1 MSVTIRPSNWTC
13 DSCERVL
20 EHGEVRFNCIECD
33 DYDHC
38 ETCVAKRPKA
48 HPHRMVPEL
57 AYGNVEIHGDPF
69 TDMPTGVRKAI
80 SMFSD
85 RHCLGVRDVDPKD
98 PSIYTDTYSWLTY
111 KTIGKRITNFSH
123 GLRRL
128 IEPRGYLGICS
139 ANRPEWII
147 TDFACLLQSFI
158 SVPIYCLFN
167 DREIAHVI
175 KNTQISTVVCDKGM
189 LPKFIQLSVE
199 CSSLRHI
206 VCMDPISDT
215 KTSESSVRIRQCRDR
230 RIALKQSERKIDERR
245 SLRPMTCLMSF

>member
-1 MSVTIRPSNWTC
+1 MSITRHQSDWIC

-20 EHGEVRFNCIECD
+20 AHGEIRFNCTECD

-38 ETCVAKRPKA
+38 ENCVAKYPKA
-48 HPHRMVPEL
+48 HHHRMVPEL
-57 AYGNVEIHGDPF
+57 AYGQAEINDTPF
-69 TDMPTGVRKAI
+69 TDMATGVRKAI
-80 SMFSD
+80 SLFSD
-85 RHCLGVRDVDPKD
+85 RHCLGVRDVDPND
-98 PSIYTDTYSWLTY
+98 SSIYINSYSWLTY
-111 KTIGKRITNFSH
+111 KTIGDRIENFSR

-128 IEPRGYLGICS
+128 IKPRGYLGICS

-167 DREIAHVI
+167 ERELTHVI
-175 KNTQISTVVCDKGM
+175 NNTQISTIVCDKPM
-189 LPKFIQLSVE
+189 LPKFMQLSAE

-215 KTSESSVRIRQCRDR
+215 EASKSKSVPIH
-230 RIALKQSERKIDERR
+230 
-245 SLRPMTCLMSF
+245 P